1 MKHND
6 ARIYNGKTNFEWKDL
21 KLNSDGLLPV
31 IVQDYVDSS
40 VLMYTYMNEE
50 AWNKTLTSGL
60 LTYYCTAKGKVS
72 VKGERS
78 GNFQYIREL
87 FLNFEN
93 SAVLVKVYAVGPTCS
108 ESEKSCFFRA
118 IEEI

>member
-40 VLMYTYMNEE
+40 ILMYTYMNEE

-60 LTYYCTAKGKVS
+60 LTYYCTDKGGVS
-72 VKGERS
+72 VQGEKS

-93 SAVLVKVYAVGPTCS
+93 NAVLVKVYAVGSTCS